1 MEGNAM
7 RLFRRLALAVSMLV
21 CLSVAFTAAAIAT
34 EAHMT
39 ARSLSILGKGGGP
52 GFLPAGN
59 YVNTNVFAGFNLC
72 CSGPQLNINVD
83 ATTNV
88 SNPLV
93 GPSTSQSEVD
103 VNFQACDF
111 TTGACGAGCFIPDGA
126 SDFTSSSTSAVLKTT
141 VTDSTRACQGNP
153 VTGFTRPF
161 TVSVTWTSVGSNFS
175 SSGVGR
181 YACGGYTSETR
192 TTTSGSTATNATA
205 STSLFPGSTFTV
217 SGANLSSFDQRIHV
231 QGTPLDACTQL
242 GGKGAGGGPQP
253 AGNYRFVSKQASL
266 SIVPTDPSQPPLN
279 VFVTTFTNVSSP
291 AGGPTTTQNETDL
304 NIFQATFPQSIAGCF
319 IIPSSAFT
327 IGSGLQSASLHASI
341 DPTTQPCPQSINSG
355 LPASFTANVIWTGTG
370 PVATFKTDS
379 SFSCASLHSVGSGN
393 QSFINA
399 TATGGLSGIADSFST
414 NQAFIGT
421 GDTTT
426 HVQGT
431 GTCF

>member
-1 MEGNAM
+1 M
-7 RLFRRLALAVSMLV
+7 
-21 CLSVAFTAAAIAT
+21 
-34 EAHMT
+34 
-39 ARSLSILGKGGGP
+39 
-52 GFLPAGN
+52 
-59 YVNTNVFAGFNLC
+59 FAGFNLC

-83 ATTNV
+83 ASTNV

-111 TTGACGAGCFIPDGA
+111 VSGVCGAGCFIPDGA
-126 SDFTSSSTSAVLKTT
+126 LDFTFSSTSAVLKTT
-141 VTDSTRACQGNP
+141 VTDTTAACQGNP

-161 TVSVTWTSVGSNFS
+161 TVNVTWTSVGSNFS
-175 SSGVGR
+175 GSSVGR
-181 YACGGYTSETR
+181 YACGGYRTETL
-192 TTTSGSTATNATA
+192 TTNSGSTATKATA
-205 STSLFPGSTFTV
+205 STSLFPGSTFTT

-231 QGTPLDACTQL
+231 QGTPLDACSQL
-242 GGKGAGGGPQP
+242 GGKGAGGGPLG
-253 AGNYRFVSKQASL
+253 AGNYKFTSQGASL

-279 VFVTTFTNVSSP
+279 VFVTTFTRVSSP

-327 IGSGLQSASLHASI
+327 VASGLQSASLHASI
-341 DPTTQPCPQSINSG
+341 DPTTQPCPQGLSSG
-355 LPASFTANVIWTGTG
+355 LPASFTADVTWTGTG
-370 PVATFKTDS
+370 PVATFSTEGA
-379 SFSCASLHSVGSGN
+379 FSCGSLHTVASSS

-399 TATGGLSGIADSFST
+399 TATGGLSGVADSFSS
-414 NQAFIGT
+414 NQASIGT
-421 GDTTT
+421 GDGAT

>member
-1 MEGNAM
+1 M

-21 CLSVAFTAAAIAT
+21 CLSVTFTAAAIAT
-34 EAHMT
+34 EARMAT
-39 ARSLSILGKGGGP
+39 GGLSILGKGGGP
-52 GFLPAGN
+52 GLLPAGN

-83 ATTNV
+83 ASTNV

-111 TTGACGAGCFIPDGA
+111 VSGVCGAGCFIPDGA
-126 SDFTSSSTSAVLKTT
+126 SDFTFSSTSAVLKTT
-141 VTDSTRACQGNP
+141 VTDTTAACQGNP
-153 VTGFTRPF
+153 VTAFTRPF
-161 TVSVTWTSVGSNFS
+161 TVNVTWTSVGSNFS
-175 SSGVGR
+175 GSSVGR
-181 YACGGYTSETR
+181 YACGGYRTETL
-192 TTTSGSTATNATA
+192 TTNSGSTATNATA
-205 STSLFPGSTFTV
+205 STSLFPGSTFTT

-231 QGTPLDACTQL
+231 QGTPLDACSQL
-242 GGKGAGGGPQP
+242 GGKGAGGGPLG
-253 AGNYRFVSKQASL
+253 AGNYSFASQAASL

-279 VFVTTFTNVSSP
+279 VFVTTFTRVSSP

-327 IGSGLQSASLHASI
+327 IASGLQSASLHASI
-341 DPTTQPCPQSINSG
+341 DPTTQPCPQGINSG
-355 LPASFTANVIWTGTG
+355 LPASFTADVTWTGTG
-370 PVATFKTDS
+370 PVATFSTEGTL
-379 SFSCASLHSVGSGN
+379 SCGSLHTVASSS

-399 TATGGLSGIADSFST
+399 TATGGLSGVADSFSS
-414 NQAFIGT
+414 NQAFIGA
-421 GDTTT
+421 GDGTT

>member
-1 MEGNAM
+1 M

-21 CLSVAFTAAAIAT
+21 CLSLTFAAAAIAT

-39 ARSLSILGKGGGP
+39 AGSLSILGKGGGL
-52 GFLPAGN
+52 GLLPAGN

-72 CSGPQLNINVD
+72 CGNPQLNINVD

-103 VNFQACDF
+103 VNFQACDYLS
-111 TTGACGAGCFIPDGA
+111 GVCGYGCFIPDGA
-126 SDFTSSSTSAVLKTT
+126 SDFTFTSTSAVLNTT
-141 VTDSTRACQGNP
+141 VTDTTKACQGNP
-153 VTGFTRPF
+153 VTGLTRPF
-161 TVSVTWTSVGSNFS
+161 TVNVTWTAAGSIFS
-175 SSGVGR
+175 GRSVGR
-181 YACGGYTSETR
+181 YACGGYRSETL
-192 TTTSGSTATNATA
+192 TTNSGSTATNATA
-205 STSLFPGSTFTV
+205 STSLFPGSTFTI
-217 SGANLSSFDQRIHV
+217 SNANLSTFDQTIHA

-253 AGNYRFVSKQASL
+253 AGNYRFVSQGASV
-266 SIVPTDPSQPPLN
+266 SIVPADPSQPPLN

-291 AGGPTTTQNETDL
+291 AGGPTTTRNETDL
-304 NIFQATFPQSIAGCF
+304 NIFQATFPQSIGGCF

-327 IGSGLQSASLHASI
+327 VGSGLQSASLNASI
-341 DPTTQPCPQSINSG
+341 DPTTPTCPQSINTG
-355 LPASFTANVIWTGTG
+355 LPASFTANVTWTGTG
-370 PVATFKTDS
+370 PVGSFSTESK
-379 SFSCASLHSVGSGN
+379 FSCASLHSVGSGD

-399 TATGGLSGIADSFST
+399 TATGGLSGIVDSFSS
-414 NQAFIGT
+414 NQASIAT
-421 GDTTT
+421 GDSTT

>member
-1 MEGNAM
+1 MV
-7 RLFRRLALAVSMLV
+7 LLRRLALFGSMLI
-21 CLSVAFTAAAIAT
+21 CLSVTFTAAAIAT
-34 EAHMT
+34 EAHMNT
-39 ARSLSILGKGGGP
+39 GSLSILGQGGP
-52 GFLPAGN
+52 GLLPAGN

-72 CSGPQLNINVD
+72 CSGPQLSINVD
-83 ATTNV
+83 ASTNV

-93 GPSTSQSEVD
+93 GPSTSQHEVD

-111 TTGACGAGCFIPDGA
+111 VSGVCGAGCFIPDSA
-126 SDFTSSSTSAVLKTT
+126 SDFTFSSTSAVLTTT
-141 VTDSTRACQGNP
+141 VTDATAACQGNP

-161 TVSVTWTSVGSNFS
+161 TVNVTWTSVGSNFS
-175 SSGVGR
+175 SHGVSR
-181 YACGGYTSETR
+181 YACGGYRSETQ

-205 STSLFPGSTFTV
+205 STSLFPGSTFPI
-217 SGANLSSFDQRIHV
+217 SGANLSSFDQRIHA

-242 GGKGAGGGPQP
+242 GGKGAGGGPLG
-253 AGNYRFVSKQASL
+253 AGKYHFTSEQASL
-266 SIVPTDPSQPPLN
+266 SIVPADPTQPPLN
-279 VFVTTFTNVSSP
+279 VSVFRFINVSSP

-327 IGSGLQSASLHASI
+327 IGSGLQNASLHVSI
-341 DPTTQPCPQSINSG
+341 DPTTQPCPHGINSG
-355 LPASFTANVIWTGTG
+355 LPASFTANVNWTGTG
-370 PVATFKTDS
+370 PVATFSTDGT
-379 SFSCASLHSVGSGN
+379 FSCASLHSVGSSN

-399 TATGGLSGIADSFST
+399 TATGGLSGIADSFSD

-421 GDTTT
+421 GDSTN